1 MIGIIDYELL
11 MAKRGLPPPSLS
23 AMKMAAYLK
32 STQSDYVVL
41 LQTMENIEHY
51 ERVCFFS
58 DWIIDK
64 LPKEIFQF
72 SNVEL
77 YGLYLNPI
85 PKLAEHMIPDTT
97 IYNDIIQEKIVNKTV
112 STSRAL
118 QFLDS
123 IYYKCYDQEG
133 KRLPLPPSAKRKRFY
148 IYDNDFLSLSDC
160 WQIIEEIVER
170 NPSAIYMTRPIQCHT
185 VKQFFTLREDYE
197 KVSRNNKIFLDYFV
211 PLHHLETYFGKYK
224 LKLLGEITKTSDV
237 CIYLGK
243 NYGNDVY
250 SETFYIRN
258 IFYCLNLAYSYYSR
272 NIPIKSDIYHHYD
285 VTNPYEDVYNAIRLW
300 INSEDYDMTLAQSF
314 GTKKLKERMA
324 ELIEK
329 NSAFEPFFNKT
340 KNDLIQTRGIWRIP

>member
-1 MIGIIDYELL
+1 MIGIIDYSLL
-11 MAKRGLPPPSLS
+11 LTKRGLPPPSLA

-32 STQSDYVVL
+32 SNQPDQVYL
-41 LQTMENIEHY
+41 LHTMENIETY

-58 DWIIDK
+58 DLIIDK
-64 LPKEIFQF
+64 LPKEIFQYP
-72 SNVEL
+72 NVEL
-77 YGLYLNPI
+77 YGLYLNDI
-85 PKLAEHMIPDTT
+85 PLLAEHMLPDTT
-97 IYNDIIQEKIVNKTV
+97 IYNDIVQERVVNKQV

-123 IYYKCYDQEG
+123 VYYKCYDQNG
-133 KRLPLPPSAKRKRFY
+133 KRLPLPPSQKRKRFY
-148 IYDNDFLSLSDC
+148 IYDNDFLTIPDC
-160 WQIIEEIVER
+160 WDIINEITEGY
-170 NPSAIYMTRPIQCHT
+170 PSGIYMIQPILCHN

-211 PLHHLETYFGKYK
+211 PLHHFETYFGKYK

-243 NYGNDVY
+243 NYGNNVY
-250 SETFYIRN
+250 SETFYLRN

-272 NIPIKSDIYHHYD
+272 NIPIKADIYHPYD
-285 VTNPYEDVYNAIRLW
+285 TTNPYEDVYNAIRLW

-329 NSAFEPFFNKT
+329 NPAFNPFFNKT
-340 KNDLIQTRGIWRIP
+340 KNDLINTRGFWRIP